1 MIAEDEEFILEG
13 IANLIDWESFGI
25 QVTHLAVNGQEALK
39 KWEEEAVD
47 IIITDITMPIMD
59 GLELIQQIRE
69 KDTRVRIIIIS
80 GYDEF
85 EYARRAISMG
95 VDDYILK
102 PIDDEELTK
111 VLQRAL
117 ERLGEID
124 AKSKSNV
131 SRGTKL
137 EL

>member
-85 EYARRAISMG
+85 EYARRAISM
-95 VDDYILK
+95 
-102 PIDDEELTK
+102 
-111 VLQRAL
+111 
-117 ERLGEID
+117 
-124 AKSKSNV
+124 
-131 SRGTKL
+131 
-137 EL
+137 